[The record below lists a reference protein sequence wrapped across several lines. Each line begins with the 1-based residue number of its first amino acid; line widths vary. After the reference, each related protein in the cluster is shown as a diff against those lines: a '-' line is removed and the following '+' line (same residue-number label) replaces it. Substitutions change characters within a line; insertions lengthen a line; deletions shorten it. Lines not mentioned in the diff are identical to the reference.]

1 MRARRTCT
9 YSGRP
14 KGLASMCSSRHSPG
28 APPLDPFLLSI
39 SRMPFPVATFT
50 NPIHEAP
57 MSSTPHPIEFYIP
70 TANPR
75 PRKDPADLRNR
86 RIVLPVSSAEYDRIL
101 RLSLVHGC
109 TLAGVLR
116 SAIESIRP
124 PVGDRPALTEIRRL
138 AINVNQF
145 LQMLHR
151 GLPVESAIEPL
162 LNALLTAVEGLR
174 REIQHDQQKN

>member
-1 MRARRTCT
+1 
-9 YSGRP
+9 
-14 KGLASMCSSRHSPG
+14 MCSSRHSPG

-39 SRMPFPVATFT
+39 SRMPSPFPVATFT

-86 RIVLPVSSAEYDRIL
+86 RIVLPVSSAEYERIL
-101 RLSLVHGC
+101 GLSLIHGC

-116 SAIESIRP
+116 SAIESIPP

-138 AINVNQF
+138 AINLNQL

-151 GLPVESAIEPL
+151 GLPVESAVEPL